1 MKCLLCGTQVENLEF
16 FLQVA
21 LCPECAGKARA
32 LRDRAKSEL
41 ETVLGSLDDIVRAA
55 MCAAGGL
62 DFKAAESLTSEE
74 VLAYTMALNTH
85 FRRERRADER
95 QSSGGPV

>member
-21 LCPECAGKARA
+21 LCSECARKAQA

-41 ETVLGSLDDIVRAA
+41 ETLLGSLDDIVRAA

-62 DFKAAESLTSEE
+62 ELKAVESLTSEE

-85 FRRERRADER
+85 FRRERRADE
-95 QSSGGPV
+95 QSSGGQV

>member
-1 MKCLLCGTQVENLEF
+1 MKCVLCGTQVENLEF

-32 LRDRAKSEL
+32 LRNRVKSEL
-41 ETVLGSLDDIVRAA
+41 EAVLGTLDDIVRAA
-55 MCAAGGL
+55 MCTPGGL
-62 DFKAAESLTSEE
+62 DIRCTESLTSEE

-85 FRRERRADER
+85 FRREKQADGSDGR
-95 QSSGGPV
+95 SV